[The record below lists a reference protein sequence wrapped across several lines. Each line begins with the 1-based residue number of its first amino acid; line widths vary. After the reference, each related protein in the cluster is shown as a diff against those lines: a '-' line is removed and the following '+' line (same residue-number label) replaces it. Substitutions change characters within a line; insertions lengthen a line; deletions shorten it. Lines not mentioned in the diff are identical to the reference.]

1 MELSFPIV
9 EIFDSLQGEGVRV
22 GTACRF
28 VRFAGCNMKPPCS
41 FCDTDY
47 KEREQVEIDE
57 LVKRMEGAPGKN
69 IVITGGEPTIH
80 KELFKFVWRLRQSDY
95 FVALETNGANKV
107 EFNVDWLTVSPK
119 NGLFRQQYGDEM
131 KVLWM
136 RGIDSTKEAFLHY
149 LRRCSNFTHYFV
161 QPIERKGKF
170 EKIDEIIEFI
180 KENSVWRLSIQ
191 LHKVLGIR

>member
-9 EIFDSLQGEGVRV
+9 EVFDSIQGEGARV

-28 VRFAGCNMKPPCS
+28 VRFAGCNLKCD

-47 KEREQVEIDE
+47 KERERVGIDE
-57 LVKRMEGAPGKN
+57 LVRRMEGAPGKN

-80 KELFKFVWRLRQSDY
+80 KDLLKFVWKLRAHGY
-95 FVALETNGANKV
+95 HIALETNGENNV
-107 EFNVDWLTVSPK
+107 GFEVDWLTVSPK
-119 NGLFRQQYGDEM
+119 SYLFNQLYGDEM

-136 RGIDSTKEAFLHY
+136 RNNASDNAVRSHS
-149 LRRCSNFTHYFV
+149 LRRGSNFKHYFI

-180 KENSVWRLSIQ
+180 KENPEWRLSIQ
-191 LHKVLGIR
+191 AHKILGIR